1 MNSVDVKSSKY
12 FDFNVENND
21 KNPKFE
27 VFNHVRPLNY
37 KSIFAKGYIPYWSEE
52 VFVIK
57 KANYTVPWKC
67 VIVDL
72 NGENMVGRF
81 YEKKID
87 QGKSNRVQDTKT
99 NNKKADK
106 LFVKWKGYDYLFNSW
121 IDKNTIMNALV

>member
-1 MNSVDVKSSKY
+1 MNSDDVTSSKHFY
-12 FDFNVENND
+12 LNVENND

-37 KSIFAKGYIPYWSEE
+37 KSIFAKGYTLYWSEE

-67 VIVDL
+67 VILDL

-81 YEKKID
+81 YEKKLIKAN
-87 QGKSNRVQDTKT
+87 QTESRIQKQII
-99 NNKKADK
+99 KK
-106 LFVKWKGYDYLFNSW
+106 LINYL
-121 IDKNTIMNALV
+121 